1 MKINPE
7 IMSTPSYQLPLEYS
21 QLLAV
26 VKQLKAS
33 DKLKLLKTLQG
44 DTFKLKFKKLLSS
57 LKTDQL
63 SLDDITKEVEAVR
76 QQRYE
81 QK

>member
-1 MKINPE
+1 MNINPE
-7 IMSTPSYQLPLEYS
+7 IMSTPSYQLPLDYS

-63 SLDDITKEVEAVR
+63 SLDDYY
-76 QQRYE
+76 QRSRGG
-81 QK
+81 KTTTL